1 MINLAMLV
9 AACYISTSLKEVLD
23 ELSYSD
29 QHLYRI
35 TSLMV
40 PLFSFA
46 IVTQIVS
53 LPVMLKK
60 PKTGFTLASIGSF
73 VMLPLSM
80 FFISCCL
87 ASSENHRNKSLNK
100 PHQKDVSELDSKL
113 TFDFGSA
120 AMSGLFLLIG
130 GVAAVFIGLSVGGL
144 LLLLS
149 IFSFYKAFRLNN
161 RIMIGMQHDKLI
173 ITPSPY
179 FDTYILPV
187 SDVSLIKDNNKLFQ
201 LHIESTDVDRVC
213 SYSKRMIEED
223 QYQDI
228 LNDIFSKL
236 AK

>member
-1 MINLAMLV
+1 MDEFKHFINTEFFNKKISLLAWVGLMIDLAMLV
-9 AACYISTSLKEVLD
+9 AACYISTSLIEVLD

-87 ASSENHRNKSLNK
+87 VSSENYRNKK
-100 PHQKDVSELDSKL
+100 PE
-113 TFDFGSA
+113 
-120 AMSGLFLLIG
+120 
-130 GVAAVFIGLSVGGL
+130 
-144 LLLLS
+144 
-149 IFSFYKAFRLNN
+149 
-161 RIMIGMQHDKLI
+161 
-173 ITPSPY
+173 
-179 FDTYILPV
+179 
-187 SDVSLIKDNNKLFQ
+187 
-201 LHIESTDVDRVC
+201 
-213 SYSKRMIEED
+213 
-223 QYQDI
+223 
-228 LNDIFSKL
+228 
-236 AK
+236 